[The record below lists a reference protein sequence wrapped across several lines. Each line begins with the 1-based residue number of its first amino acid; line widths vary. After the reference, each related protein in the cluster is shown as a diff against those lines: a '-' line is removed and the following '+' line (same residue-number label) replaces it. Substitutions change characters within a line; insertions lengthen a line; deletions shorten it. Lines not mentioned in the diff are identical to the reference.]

1 MMLSFTDIRAKNV
14 LRSERD
20 WKHKLSDW
28 SIAEWG
34 NALAGECGEACNVMK
49 KILRIDQNIR
59 VELADKTREQY
70 VEDLAEELADVFLY
84 LDLTAAA
91 AGIDLQ
97 QAIIRKFNKKSAQ
110 IGSSIIL

>member
-1 MMLSFTDIRAKNV
+1 MLSFSDIRAKNV
-14 LRSERD
+14 LRSESD

-59 VELADKTREQY
+59 VELADKSREEY
-70 VEDLAEELADVFLY
+70 IAELAEELADVFLY

-91 AGIDLQ
+91 AGIDLEQ
-97 QAIIRKFNKKSAQ
+97 SIVRKFNKKSKQ
-110 IGSSIIL
+110 IGSSIFL

>member
-1 MMLSFTDIRAKNV
+1 MLSFTDIRTKNV

-59 VELADKTREQY
+59 VELAEKTREQY
-70 VEDLAEELADVFLY
+70 VEELAEELADVFLY

-97 QAIIRKFNKKSAQ
+97 QAIICKFNKKSAQ

>member
-1 MMLSFTDIRAKNV
+1 MLSFSDIRAKNV

-49 KILRIDQNIR
+49 KILRIDQKIN
-59 VELADKTREQY
+59 LHMNQTTREEY
-70 VEDLAEELADVFLY
+70 VEQLAEELADIFLY

-91 AGIDLQ
+91 AGIDLEQ
-97 QAIIRKFNKKSAQ
+97 SIVRKFNKKSRQ
-110 IGSSIIL
+110 IGSVIVL